1 MAPRSASEKVR
12 PKNSYFSSAC
22 EYVKLPFTLRVSKK
36 IFSFY
41 LTKIEADI
49 DSETDLL
56 KMTKKSEWKFF
67 VETLYERSK
76 LYSKQFFLIISFHIS
91 NVKQNSDNWAF
102 SRNSSW
108 LGLQLTVELSPK
120 KMHP

>member
-91 NVKQNSDNWAF
+91 NVK
-102 SRNSSW
+102 
-108 LGLQLTVELSPK
+108 
-120 KMHP
+120 